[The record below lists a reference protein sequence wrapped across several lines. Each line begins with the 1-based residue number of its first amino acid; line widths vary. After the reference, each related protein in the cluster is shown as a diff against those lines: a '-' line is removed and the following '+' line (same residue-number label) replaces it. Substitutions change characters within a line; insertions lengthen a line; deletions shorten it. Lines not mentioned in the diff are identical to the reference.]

1 MIDFIEGRRGPSVQ
15 RVQKTMNFAARLVT
29 GVRRSEHIS
38 PALESLGWERVDVML
53 RRHDHVHVQRA
64 LYNDQCPPA
73 MSAMFTRRAEV
84 SSRDTRAVAAGKLQL
99 PKWRLARTQREFAY
113 RAAASWNAKNTATGT

>member
-1 MIDFIEGRRGPSVQ
+1 MSKTNDVRETYMNRPISRRHLLRG
-15 RVQKTMNFAARLVT
+15 TDALIAL
-29 GVRRSEHIS
+29 

-113 RAAASWNAKNTATGT
+113 RAAASWNAKDTATGT